1 GWGTRARAGPGGRR
15 VRRPSRTAAPQ
26 ARAARSRSG
35 AQSPRGPPD
44 RPTVRIWGPGPRGA
58 TSGPARPGVL
68 LRHLVTAVTA
78 VTTFSPGPP
87 MRPFFPLVALASF
100 TAAPAFAQQPA
111 RPDTTRPQQRTGQG
125 EGPKPY
131 AEVITRAATTDSG
144 VFI

>member
-1 GWGTRARAGPGGRR
+1 M
-15 VRRPSRTAAPQ
+15 
-26 ARAARSRSG
+26 
-35 AQSPRGPPD
+35 
-44 RPTVRIWGPGPRGA
+44 
-58 TSGPARPGVL
+58 
-68 LRHLVTAVTA
+68 TAVTA

-111 RPDTTRPQQRTGQG
+111 RPDTTRPQQRTGQA

-144 VFI
+144 VFILHQIGEKLFYEIPRAQLNKEFLLVVDYAATPEGTRYGGGNLDSRCHAPCGCRTSSRC